1 MKTPQI
7 PPLAGMSPLGAH
19 VDVDRVATL
28 VQMMTMD
35 ELHQFAEQ
43 IYANDH
49 IRAGDLEHAL
59 STIAQDAY
67 HRAQEEHEQKFL

>member
-19 VDVDRVATL
+19 VDVDKVATL

-43 IYANDH
+43 IYATDSVLSLIH
-49 IRAGDLEHAL
+49 I
-59 STIAQDAY
+59 
-67 HRAQEEHEQKFL
+67 

>member
-1 MKTPQI
+1 
-7 PPLAGMSPLGAH
+7 
-19 VDVDRVATL
+19 
-28 VQMMTMD
+28 MD
-35 ELHQFAEQ
+35 EPPPFAEP
-43 IYANDH
+43 ISANDH